1 MVESMLNEDSDERQ
15 LRDFIATLP
24 PAVLAAMA
32 GVLNVLV
39 QEVIGT
45 IHKEHDVLFCG
56 SNGQNVVKC
65 LHYDRSVLNGE
76 DGPVIFPSSNPL
88 VLLAAYSN
96 EYIERKV
103 AEYRNLFSDP
113 ELMEAEWQLFLNSLA
128 EDIAA
133 RHSGEEPNWEKL
145 LTS

>member
-1 MVESMLNEDSDERQ
+1 MDQFEHSEEQ
-15 LRDFIATLP
+15 LREFISHLP
-24 PAVLAAMA
+24 KEALAARSAVLN
-32 GVLNVLV
+32 GLVKEVL
-39 QEVIGT
+39 GT
-45 IHKEHDVLFCG
+45 IHKEQDVLFCG

-76 DGPVIFPSSNPL
+76 DGPVIFPSANPL

-103 AEYRNLFSDP
+103 AEYRNLFNDP
-113 ELMEAEWQLFLNSLA
+113 ELIEAEWQLFLNTLA

-133 RHSGEEPNWEKL
+133 AHPEETVNWEL
-145 LTS
+145 LLES

>member
-1 MVESMLNEDSDERQ
+1 MLEEDFGEEQ
-15 LRDFIATLP
+15 LKQFMETLP

-32 GVLNVLV
+32 GVLNVLAK
-39 QEVIGT
+39 EVIGT

-76 DGPVIFPSSNPL
+76 DGPVIIASANPM
-88 VLLAAYSN
+88 VILAAYSN

-103 AEYRNLFSDP
+103 DEYRNLFSDP
-113 ELMEAEWQLFLNSLA
+113 ELMEVEWQLFLNSLA
-128 EDIAA
+128 EDIALH
-133 RHSGEEPNWEKL
+133 HSGEEVNWEKL
-145 LTS
+145 LNS

>member
-1 MVESMLNEDSDERQ
+1 MLNEDSDERQ

-76 DGPVIFPSSNPL
+76 DGPVIFPSSNTL